1 LQKVSRTLKPGF
13 QTICNYLQ
21 LSGNF
26 KKMTEN
32 PYKFVHTFGALADI
46 GQEVAHKQN
55 FQEMIRTS
63 LHLLLGSL
71 AIMRGGVARY
81 ARYGR
86 ELNFLAV
93 RNLGDDFPLSMALD
107 FQDELELTRA
117 GLSEIELSQARVI
130 SFFQQNQEI
139 LSRKR
144 IELVIPLIVRDEL
157 VGMVLLGEKASGEA
171 FTSTDRD
178 VVCAMARHIGV
189 GIAQRNLMAELERR
203 AEENRR
209 LYEDLQ
215 ITYKDTVK
223 AFAAAID
230 CKDKYTE
237 GHSERVGKYSEII
250 AEELGWDENQIE
262 GVAVAGYLHDVG
274 KLAVDR
280 TIINAP
286 YRINA
291 KESAELSKHP
301 AVGFEIL
308 QPIHHP
314 FADVPLAAKY
324 HHERLDGRG
333 YPDGLYDREIPY
345 IAKIVNLADSFDAM
359 TTDRPYKRRRAADEV
374 IEDLW
379 RNSGKQFAP
388 ELVTAFYR
396 AMLKEL
402 TGERKQKYFRKMLG
416 KDYFDSEKIIPLL
429 KDALNGVS
437 GTSSLTLVSLD

>member
-1 LQKVSRTLKPGF
+1 MS
-13 QTICNYLQ
+13 
-21 LSGNF
+21 
-26 KKMTEN
+26 EN

-46 GQEVAHKQN
+46 GQAVAHKRN

-81 ARYGR
+81 SRYGR

-93 RNLGDDFPLSMALD
+93 RNLGDDFPLSVPLE
-107 FQDELELTRA
+107 FEDEREFLRA
-117 GLSEIELSQARVI
+117 GMSEIEISQAKFL
-130 SFFQQNQEI
+130 SFFQENQEI
-139 LSRKR
+139 LDRKR
-144 IELVIPLIVRDEL
+144 IELAIPLIVRDEL
-157 VGMVLLGEKASGEA
+157 VGIVLLGEKATGEA
-171 FTSTDRD
+171 FTDVDRE

-189 GIAQRNLMAELERR
+189 GIQQRNLMAELERK
-203 AEENRR
+203 AGENRQLYDDLR
-209 LYEDLQ
+209 L
-215 ITYKDTVK
+215 TYKDTVK

-237 GHSERVGKYSEII
+237 GHSERVGRYSEII
-250 AEELGWDENQIE
+250 AQELDWDEKQVE

-301 AVGFEIL
+301 AVGYEIL
-308 QPIHHP
+308 LPIHHP

-359 TTDRPYKRRRAADEV
+359 TTDRPYKRRRTSEEV
-374 IEDLW
+374 IEDLQ

-388 ELVTAFYR
+388 ELVTAFCR

-402 TGERKQKYFRKMLG
+402 TGERKEKRFRKMLG
-416 KDYFDSEKIIPLL
+416 KDYLDSEKMIPLL
-429 KDALNGVS
+429 KDALNGIS

>member
-1 LQKVSRTLKPGF
+1 MLAGEDKPSPLQ
-13 QTICNYLQ
+13 ICR
-21 LSGNF
+21 
-26 KKMTEN
+26 MAEN

-46 GQEVAHKQN
+46 GQEVAHGRN

-81 ARYGR
+81 SRYGR

-93 RNLGDDFPLSMALD
+93 RNLGDDFPLSVPLE
-107 FQDELELTRA
+107 FEDEREFLRA
-117 GLSEIELSQARVI
+117 GMSEIEISQAKFL
-130 SFFQQNQEI
+130 SFFQENQDI
-139 LSRKR
+139 LDRKR

-157 VGMVLLGEKASGEA
+157 VGIVLLGEKATGEA
-171 FTSTDRD
+171 FTDIDRE

-189 GIAQRNLMAELERR
+189 GIQQRNLMAELERK
-203 AEENRR
+203 AGENRQLYDDLR
-209 LYEDLQ
+209 L
-215 ITYKDTVK
+215 TYKDTVK

-237 GHSERVGKYSEII
+237 GHSERVGRYSEII
-250 AEELGWDENQIE
+250 AQELDWDEKQIE

-301 AVGFEIL
+301 AVGYEIL
-308 QPIHHP
+308 LPIHHP

-359 TTDRPYKRRRAADEV
+359 TTDRPYKRRRNGEEV

-388 ELVTAFYR
+388 ELVTAFCR

-402 TGERKQKYFRKMLG
+402 TGERKEKRFRKMLG
-416 KDYFDSEKIIPLL
+416 KDYLDAEKMIPLL
-429 KDALNGVS
+429 KDALNGIG